1 MKQKVTV
8 FVNGW
13 HMHTE
18 SEIEKLAAEYMEEGR
33 TAFFSKELNKA
44 ATLTQNAID
53 IYRME
58 KNYEQYAFAQNMMG
72 VIYVSLGNESA
83 AMDCYLEVLE
93 CSKRHGITSVL
104 ALAYNNI
111 GSRYQEL
118 RQHQKAIG
126 YFERSADELE
136 KVTSGGGKDI
146 LGIMRGEE
154 YIEVSLDPVKS
165 VSGKYMLGVWVRD
178 DLAGVGTLTYYKADG
193 TYAALG
199 HAVSDSDTGTIMSI
213 AEGYLYHTDIV
224 GIKKGKSGT
233 PGELSGIIQYGD
245 STRIGSIMQNTGLGI
260 HGVLN
265 GNLKWL
271 ETGECYEVRYKQDI
285 RTGSAFIVSS
295 VSGESKKYEV
305 MVESV
310 DYSGKEENKGILI
323 RVTDP
328 ELLELTGGIVQGMSG
343 SPIIQDGKLIGAVT
357 HVLVNDPTRGYGI
370 FIEKML

>member
-1 MKQKVTV
+1 MKKISAYYRIIQNFTCMGFFFTLIFAVKSFENAVPDEIYVRAGETV
-8 FVNGW
+8 SYDFDVPVSVVLKQDSTEVFEYLTKDSPLTYCVNCRLFGIFPVKDITVMLVEPETVYASGMPVGIYAKTKGVLVIGNGEVERVDGREVKPSENLVKSGDYIVSVNG
-13 HMHTE
+13 MAV
-18 SEIEKLAAEYMEEGR
+18 SEKEDLAA
-33 TAFFSKELNKA
+33 A
-44 ATLTQNAID
+44 
-53 IYRME
+53 
-58 KNYEQYAFAQNMMG
+58 
-72 VIYVSLGNESA
+72 VNEA
-83 AMDCYLEVLE
+83 
-93 CSKRHGITSVL
+93 
-104 ALAYNNI
+104 
-111 GSRYQEL
+111 
-118 RQHQKAIG
+118 
-126 YFERSADELE
+126 
-136 KVTSGGGKDI
+136 GGGKD
-146 LGIMRGEE
+146 
-154 YIEVSLDPVKS
+154 
-165 VSGKYMLGVWVRD
+165 
-178 DLAGVGTLTYYKADG
+178 
-193 TYAALG
+193 
-199 HAVSDSDTGTIMSI
+199 TIMSM